1 MKFYKGKYKI
11 KNIKKYEGDHTNVVY
26 RSSWERTTF
35 KWLDNNKDVIGW
47 NSECVVVPYR
57 CKTDGKVHRY
67 FVDLFIRMKDGRTYL
82 IEIKP
87 DKQTRPPKKRSR
99 KTKKYLTE
107 VMTYAKNQSKWEAAQ
122 AYANKRGLIFQVW
135 TENTLR
141 DLGIKI
147 L

>member
-1 MKFYKGKYKI
+1 MAYSGRYSV
-11 KNIKKYEGDHTNVVY
+11 KNKRKYEGDYTNVVY
-26 RSSWERTTF
+26 RSLWERQAF
-35 KWLDNNKDVIGW
+35 KFLDNHKDVIGW

-67 FVDLFIRMKDGRTYL
+67 FPDLFIRMKDGKTYL

-87 DKQTRPPKKRSR
+87 DKQTRPPKKSSR

>member
-1 MKFYKGKYKI
+1 MKFYKGKYKV
-11 KNIKKYEGDHTNVVY
+11 KNKKKYEGDHTNVVY
-26 RSSWERTTF
+26 RSSWERAAF
-35 KWLDNNKDVIGW
+35 KWLDNHKDVVGW
-47 NSECVVVPYR
+47 SSEQMIVPYR
-57 CKTDGKVHRY
+57 CKTDNRVHRY
-67 FVDLFIRMKDGRTYL
+67 FPDLFIRMKDGRTYL

-135 TENTLR
+135 TETTLR
-141 DLGIKI
+141 SLGIKI

>member
-1 MKFYKGKYKI
+1 MKFYKGKYKV
-11 KNIKKYEGDHTNVVY
+11 KNKKKYEGDHTNVVY
-26 RSSWERTTF
+26 RSSWERAAF
-35 KWLDNNKDVIGW
+35 KWLDNHKDVVGW
-47 NSECVVVPYR
+47 SSEQIIVPYR
-57 CKTDGKVHRY
+57 CKTDNRVHRY
-67 FVDLFIRMKDGRTYL
+67 FPDLFIRMKDGRTYL

-135 TENTLR
+135 TETTLR
-141 DLGIKI
+141 SLGIKI

>member
-1 MKFYKGKYKI
+1 MKFYKGKYKV
-11 KNIKKYEGDHTNVVY
+11 KNKKKYEGDHTNVVY
-26 RSSWERTTF
+26 RSSWERAAF
-35 KWLDNNKDVIGW
+35 KWLDNHKDVVGW
-47 NSECVVVPYR
+47 SSEQIIVPYR
-57 CKTDGKVHRY
+57 CKTDNRVHRY
-67 FVDLFIRMKDGRTYL
+67 FPDLFIRMKDGRTYL